1 MGLYGNKFL
10 NNDLDV
16 NLMKESYDNFY
27 KLFSNDWREK
37 ALEEYK
43 LRMEQSLKDKTEKEK
58 QNLLEIERKE
68 REELARLKAKYEK

>member
-27 KLFSNDWREK
+27 KLFGNDYVIESTDESYQEFIDI
-37 ALEEYK
+37 LQED
-43 LRMEQSLKDKTEKEK
+43 SKEK
-58 QNLLEIERKE
+58 KNRC
-68 REELARLKAKYEK
+68 